1 MDYRVVQMDEHTWR
15 IEEFDDTSSVYMYLL
30 EGSERAMLLDSGL
43 GMIPLDEITAEL
55 TLLPVDVLATH
66 AHLDHIGGN
75 SFFEKG
81 FINELDREV
90 FSLHCDKF
98 RSHYP
103 DYQFRGQRDNIIW
116 YTGEKECQLGGRT
129 LRLVSSPGHTLGAVS
144 ILDVERKWLFTGDT
158 CCQASV
164 LLNLEYTTTVETYK
178 RTIERLLSIGEQY
191 DLTWPAHHKI
201 PVSPEIL
208 EQFREAAD
216 LLLDKKAE
224 GEDIEMP
231 FGPAKCFYY
240 KDISITYTPDR
251 VFDRND
257 A

>member
-1 MDYRVVQMDEHTWR
+1 M
-15 IEEFDDTSSVYMYLL
+15 
-30 EGSERAMLLDSGL
+30 
-43 GMIPLDEITAEL
+43 
-55 TLLPVDVLATH
+55 
-66 AHLDHIGGN
+66 
-75 SFFEKG
+75 
-81 FINELDREV
+81 
-90 FSLHCDKF
+90 
-98 RSHYP
+98 
-103 DYQFRGQRDNIIW
+103 
-116 YTGEKECQLGGRT
+116 
-129 LRLVSSPGHTLGAVS
+129 S

-158 CCQASV
+158 CCRASV

-178 RTIERLLSIGEQY
+178 RTIEELLSIREQY